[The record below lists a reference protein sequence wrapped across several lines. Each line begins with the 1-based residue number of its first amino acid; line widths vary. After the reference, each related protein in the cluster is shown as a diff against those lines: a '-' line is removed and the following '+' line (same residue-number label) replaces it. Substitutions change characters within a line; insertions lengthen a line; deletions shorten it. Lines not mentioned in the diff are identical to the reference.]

1 MKPDQIFS
9 AGSVGVQWE
18 LRGRCGAWKLGS
30 RVRFLSQSRPVDGHS
45 APTAI

>member
-30 RVRFLSQSRPVDGHS
+30 RVPVS
-45 APTAI
+45 FSVPPRRRAF